1 MSRGRVIARGGL
13 DLRRAPRSGNTAK
26 TLRRGTGV
34 EILGEERW
42 LRVRTADGHT
52 GYVLADFVEREPAAA
67 TMPEGFARAIAAGFR
82 PLDMVPSAA
91 CVIEPYHNTQFVGD
105 EVRADVDFFP
115 LLDRVNDYAE
125 ECGVRLHVTS
135 SFRDRDRKPSGA
147 IVPPATRSNHFI
159 GHAIDMNV
167 TAGSDFFNSKKLAL
181 ANLPNLP
188 AEVRRFIQKIRD
200 DPDLRW
206 GGDFRPEDPVHIDDG
221 LNNIDLARWESK
233 LSSLA

>member
-1 MSRGRVIARGGL
+1 LSKGTVIARGGL
-13 DLRRAPRSGNTAK
+13 DLRRAPRGGATVK
-26 TLRRGTGV
+26 TLRRSSSV

-52 GYVLADFVEREPAAA
+52 GYVQADFIEREPAAA

-82 PLDMVPSAA
+82 PLDMAPSAA
-91 CVIEPYHNTQFVGD
+91 CVIEPYHNTQFAGD

-115 LLDRVNDYAE
+115 LLDRINDYAK
-125 ECGVRLHVTS
+125 ECGVRLHVNS
-135 SFRDRDRKPSGA
+135 SFRDPDRRPSGA
-147 IVPPATRSNHFI
+147 IVPRASRSNHFV
-159 GHAIDMNV
+159 GHAIDVNV
-167 TAGSDFFNSKKLAL
+167 TSGSGFFNSSKLAR

-188 AEVRRFIQKIRD
+188 AEVQKFIQKIRD

-221 LNNIDLARWESK
+221 LNRIDLARWESK
-233 LSSLA
+233 LGSLA

>member
-1 MSRGRVIARGGL
+1 LSKGTVIARGGL
-13 DLRRAPRSGNTAK
+13 DLRRAPRSGVTVK

-52 GYVLADFVEREPAAA
+52 GFVLADFVEREPAVA
-67 TMPEGFARAIAAGFR
+67 TMPEGFARAIAAGLR
-82 PLDMVPSAA
+82 PLDMAPSPA
-91 CVIEPYHNTQFVGD
+91 CQIEPYHNTQFAGD

-115 LLDRVNDYAE
+115 LLDRINDFAE

-135 SFRDRDRKPSGA
+135 SFRDPDRKPSGA
-147 IVPPATRSNHFI
+147 IVPPATRSNHFV

-167 TAGSDFFNSKKLAL
+167 ASGSGFFNSRKLAR

-206 GGDFRPEDPVHIDDG
+206 GGDFRPEDPVHVDDG

>member
-1 MSRGRVIARGGL
+1 
-13 DLRRAPRSGNTAK
+13 
-26 TLRRGTGV
+26 
-34 EILGEERW
+34 
-42 LRVRTADGHT
+42 
-52 GYVLADFVEREPAAA
+52 
-67 TMPEGFARAIAAGFR
+67 
-82 PLDMVPSAA
+82 
-91 CVIEPYHNTQFVGD
+91 
-105 EVRADVDFFP
+105 
-115 LLDRVNDYAE
+115 
-125 ECGVRLHVTS
+125 
-135 SFRDRDRKPSGA
+135 
-147 IVPPATRSNHFI
+147 
-159 GHAIDMNV
+159 MNV

>member
-1 MSRGRVIARGGL
+1 MSKGTVIARGGL
-13 DLRRAPRSGNTAK
+13 DLRRAPKSRGTAK

-67 TMPEGFARAIAAGFR
+67 TMPEGFAQAIAAGFR
-82 PLDMVPSAA
+82 PLEVAPSAA
-91 CVIEPYHNTQFVGD
+91 CMIEPYHNTQFAGA

-115 LLDRVNDYAE
+115 LLDRVNDYAK
-125 ECGVRLHVTS
+125 ECGVGLHVVS
-135 SFRDRDRKPSGA
+135 SYRDPDRKPSGA
-147 IVPPATRSNHFI
+147 IVPPASRSNHFI

-167 TAGSDFFNSKKLAL
+167 TSGSGFFNSKKLAR

-188 AEVRRFIQKIRD
+188 AEVRRFIEKIRN

-221 LNNIDLARWESK
+221 LNKIDLALWESK